1 MFKGLDFG
9 YKKERVLSNLE
20 LYIDKGSTHAIVGPS
35 GSGKTT
41 ITQLLFRLWKS
52 DKGIIKIDN
61 HNIEEYKLDNLRNQ
75 ISIVSQNI
83 FLLNDTIYNNIVLG
97 KKNVSNEEVETVL
110 KQADI
115 YELVS
120 NLPNGWNTIIG
131 ENGIRLSGGEKQ
143 RLSIARAI
151 FKNAPI
157 LIFDEATSMLD
168 NETENNIIQQVL
180 LLFKNK
186 TIVLIAHRLSTV
198 KNADVISVLKEG
210 RIIEEGTHEILMK
223 LKGFYYDLYTT

>member
-61 HNIEEYKLDNLRNQ
+61 YNIEEYKLDNLRNQ

-120 NLPNGWNTIIG
+120 NLPNWLEYYYWRKWYSIIW
-131 ENGIRLSGGEKQ
+131 RRK
-143 RLSIARAI
+143 
-151 FKNAPI
+151 
-157 LIFDEATSMLD
+157 ATF
-168 NETENNIIQQVL
+168 I
-180 LLFKNK
+180 
-186 TIVLIAHRLSTV
+186 
-198 KNADVISVLKEG
+198 
-210 RIIEEGTHEILMK
+210 
-223 LKGFYYDLYTT
+223 YC